1 MKMRFL
7 LVLLVILLKGSLLY
21 SIDCNPPDCTKVE
34 LKRGIIWYH
43 KVYSN
48 LLGGPQDVNILDI
61 DNNDPHIYIKPVY
74 KSSSSCER
82 TSSMGSRTS
91 AIAGINGGFFD
102 SSNGCVPVGLLKID
116 NKVISYAV
124 SYRPPR
130 SALGIGFDKTILFRR
145 TDSKDSFPEALHAL
159 GGMPNLVKDGKKYVT
174 TSEEQ
179 ADSIAGINPRT
190 AICKTGSNH
199 FLMITVDGRAS
210 GRTGMTLDD
219 LAQYLLWLGCTDG
232 INLDG
237 GGSTTMWI
245 STNGV
250 VNHPSDGRERYV
262 SNGLFVYYSENT
274 PPVIVHQPVNESYMT
289 DIVISAVVSDD
300 TQLKAVNLKFK
311 NITDSNFTSRPMMN
325 KGNDIYEAVIS
336 RDEIKSDT
344 IQYYIAAWDGEL
356 RTTYP
361 IDAEYNNH
369 YIAIK
374 IIGELDGGY
383 DIISED
389 SGAGTDIYPEDYI
402 SYDIVDATTLEDSN
416 ENVEDVISADVPSE
430 DLIVY
435 DAIYGDGGT
444 VDSNSEDTSMDI
456 IGDVPQDSSMDTTDT
471 YLVTDAVSYEDT
483 VNLERDVLS
492 EDLAGL
498 SDGKKEV
505 VSSEES
511 AGCSCTYIM

>member
-1 MKMRFL
+1 MHMRFL
-7 LVLLVILLKGSLLY
+7 LILFVILLKSSLLY

-34 LKRGIIWYH
+34 LKKGIIWYH
-43 KVYSN
+43 KTYSD

-91 AIAGINGGFFD
+91 AIGGINGGFFD
-102 SSNGCVPVGLLKID
+102 GANGCVPVGLLKID

-159 GGMPNLVKDGKKYVT
+159 GGMPNLVKNGEKYVT

-179 ADSIAGINPRT
+179 ADSIAGVNSRT
-190 AICKTGSNH
+190 AICKTSSNH
-199 FLMITVDGRAS
+199 FLMIAVDGRAS
-210 GRTGMTLDD
+210 GRTGMTLDN
-219 LAQYLLWLGCTDG
+219 LAQYLLWLGCSDG

-250 VNHPSDGRERYV
+250 VNHPSEGSERSV

-274 PPVIVHQPVNESYMT
+274 PPVIEHQPINESYRT
-289 DIVISAVVSDD
+289 DIVISATVLDD

-311 NITDSNFTSRPMMN
+311 NISDIDFVSRAMAN
-325 KGNDIYEAVIS
+325 KGNNIFEAVIN
-336 RDEIKSDT
+336 RDEITSNT

-361 IDAEYNNH
+361 IDAEYTKH
-369 YIAIK
+369 YLSIRILGDA
-374 IIGELDGGY
+374 DAGY
-383 DIISED
+383 DINMVDGGLDENVYP
-389 SGAGTDIYPEDYI
+389 DIADYV
-402 SYDIVDATTLEDSN
+402 SYDATDDSSIVDSLDELEDSI
-416 ENVEDVISADVPSE
+416 EAD
-430 DLIVY
+430 IQ
-435 DAIYGDGGT
+435 IHG
-444 VDSNSEDTSMDI
+444 DI
-456 IGDVPQDSSMDTTDT
+456 IGDVMDMYSRDEYSELSEDISDMLYDSSM
-471 YLVTDAVSYEDT
+471 YDT
-483 VNLERDVLS
+483 VAYDDITTSTKDSISVNSENQILENGDDS
-492 EDLAGL
+492 
-498 SDGKKEV
+498 
-505 VSSEES
+505 SSEES
-511 AGCSCTYIM
+511 SGCSCDYIR